1 MENFLIV
8 GLGNYGKEYEN
19 TRHNIGFMFLDFIG
33 INDYKKES
41 NYMYSKAKIDDN
53 IITFMKPLTYMN
65 LSGEAISNFINYY
78 KMPIENLMVIYD
90 DIYIKFGTTRFRKKG
105 SSGGHNGIKNI
116 IKMLG
121 TDEFKRIKIGVGN
134 KPENW
139 DLDDWVVSR
148 FNESELS
155 DLKNSFI
162 ETQNL
167 VKEHIFS

>member
-8 GLGNYGKEYEN
+8 GLGNPGKEYEN

-33 INDYKKES
+33 ISDYKTEI
-41 NYMYSKAKIDDN
+41 NYIYSKSKLDDK

-65 LSGEAISNFINYY
+65 LSGEAIFNFVNYY
-78 KMPIENLMVIYD
+78 KMPIQNMIVIYD
-90 DIYIKFGTTRFRKKG
+90 DIYIPFGKTRFRMKG

-134 KPENW
+134 KPNNW
-139 DLDDWVVSR
+139 DLDDWVVSK
-148 FNESELS
+148 FSDSELN
-155 DLKNSFI
+155 DLKKSFE
-162 ETQNL
+162 ETQEL
-167 VKEHIFS
+167 VKKYIF